1 MSACVFCTRAMSWRV
16 GMRRRVSTDI
26 DNGGSAFP
34 TSFNRDYPNEIV
46 GGMTLRDYFAAKV
59 VVGDEIGVR
68 YAEQLLGR
76 AMPDYAAHPLA
87 NAIFWAD
94 ARARLR
100 YIEADA
106 MLAAR
111 EAA

>member
-1 MSACVFCTRAMSWRV
+1 MNNEIKTGGPAFPFEDGTFVNGQRA
-16 GMRRRVSTDI
+16 
-26 DNGGSAFP
+26 NGSAGV
-34 TSFNRDYPNEIV
+34 TV
-46 GGMTLRDYFAAKV
+46 RDYFAAKV
-59 VVGDEIGVR
+59 AVGEEIGVR
-68 YAEQLLGR
+68 YAEQILGR
-76 AMPDYAAHPLA
+76 RMPDYAADPLA

-111 EAA
+111 EAQS